1 MNFFRDVTRR
11 RRSSSASS
19 AGEVSP
25 TMGSKLPCD
34 KKQQLSGG
42 KDPHTQQNQSSYMNI
57 GGKHVALSSIGATA
71 TLRRVFLPRSRTTGF
86 QQSNSFAEERNR
98 ESKIKNQSKNP
109 IGDKDCQNN
118 IPAGGNG
125 IFQNFESS
133 GRSFPTK
140 SYRSES
146 LGRNV
151 NKRKRSS
158 TVPNFQDDNAIH
170 NMHSN
175 DQEEN
180 VNDSLSRPSSN
191 RRPFSTF
198 FQTNQN
204 DISDSVLQLSE
215 THTAYNAQV
224 ATISRSSKNSND
236 QSTLNE
242 QSSSM
247 YASTDVTNPQKF
259 LHVNEE
265 NGSNMSNMESGREVY
280 QGNNAKH
287 AMTFGA
293 QKAGGINLR
302 RGRNNLRPLSADVSL
317 LTSEGRKIGKQD
329 KSIEKEDSKSSVPY
343 HNPMYR
349 KVDSGN
355 EDRSSIRIS
364 SINVNKRQSN
374 TILSTSNSEF
384 FRVIQEGTRDM
395 NELRDHS
402 LESLLDSE
410 DQTYLAPSS
419 ISGKMTASNTQ
430 NSISTLNSLDYVI
443 DDEDTYFNDGRV
455 INKSATSTSISTIT
469 ESVTEETL
477 ENINPQTKDMQRPQ
491 STFGSL
497 QMKVQELKAQL
508 DVLKITGAETSSQ
521 CLQKALDRVV
531 TSNNIQQVQ
540 KSNYSR
546 TAPPTTLPP
555 PPPIDNLRS
564 KNQSLQHPNTPA
576 QGFEHMLPPNII
588 NNQVVA
594 TDSSN
599 TDCSTLNSSSF
610 PSSERNSNDI
620 LFPLLASNDLFSLSN
635 PSSTGSGSSDASMSA
650 GNTPQE
656 HIQLLQFQ
664 HALLLQQQ
672 CLNNTSSG
680 PDTTDSLSP
689 PTSPLL
695 GKRKSGS
702 NKNQALGS
710 KNLNLLPGNSLITV
724 PIRLPLSVASN
735 APYGYN
741 GSLSSSSPST
751 LSPCSS
757 NSTLPPTI
765 PQSAS
770 SNQVNQQQPAT
781 TNHVH
786 QSTNRPQGLKLPQSQ
801 SLNVFPSASLIPY
814 QPPQSSTPSEHID
827 KVFFFFDVITTQD
840 KIAKVRRW
848 CCLNYKEN
856 IK

>member
-25 TMGSKLPCD
+25 TMGTKLPCD
-34 KKQQLSGG
+34 KKQQFSGG
-42 KDPHTQQNQSSYMNI
+42 KDPQQNQNSYMSI

-86 QQSNSFAEERNR
+86 QQSNNFTEDKNR
-98 ESKIKNQSKNP
+98 ESEIRNHSKTN
-109 IGDKDCQNN
+109 IGEKDFQKQVFEGRD
-118 IPAGGNG
+118 IVS
-125 IFQNFESS
+125 QNFLTGGEDFS
-133 GRSFPTK
+133 TK
-140 SYRSES
+140 NYRSES

-158 TVPNFQDDNAIH
+158 TVPNFQDDNAIYDM
-170 NMHSN
+170 NSSN
-175 DQEEN
+175 QDRSGSN
-180 VNDSLSRPSSN
+180 LRPSNN

-198 FQTNQN
+198 FQTQSN
-204 DISDSVLQLSE
+204 DMSESHIKMSE
-215 THTAYNAQV
+215 THTAVNAQV
-224 ATISRSSKNSND
+224 ATISRSTRNANY
-236 QSTLNE
+236 QSSFSE

-247 YASTDVTNPQKF
+247 YASTDVTNPIKF
-259 LHVNEE
+259 LHDNEE
-265 NGSNMSNMESGREVY
+265 NTANNSNKESRREVY

-287 AMTFGA
+287 TMTFGA

-329 KSIEKEDSKSSVPY
+329 KSIEKEESKGGLMHQNSMHY
-343 HNPMYR
+343 H
-349 KVDSGN
+349 KVDSEN
-355 EDRSSIRIS
+355 EDARSSIRIS
-364 SINVNKRQSN
+364 SINMNSKRQSN
-374 TILSTSNSEF
+374 TVLSTSNSEF
-384 FRVIQEGTRDM
+384 FRVIQEGTKDM
-395 NELRDHS
+395 DKLRDHS

-419 ISGKMTASNTQ
+419 VSGKMTASNTQ

-469 ESVTEETL
+469 ESVTEEAL
-477 ENINPQTKDMQRPQ
+477 ENIDSQSSRPQ

-531 TSNNIQQVQ
+531 TSNNVQ
-540 KSNYSR
+540 KVSYPR

-588 NNQVVA
+588 NNQSTNTDGSN
-594 TDSSN
+594 TDSS
-599 TDCSTLNSSSF
+599 TLNTSSF

-620 LFPLLASNDLFSLSN
+620 LFPLIASNDLFSLSN

-656 HIQLLQFQ
+656 HMQLLQFQ

-672 CLNNTSSG
+672 YVNNTSSG

-702 NKNQALGS
+702 SKNQALGS
-710 KNLNLLPGNSLITV
+710 NNLNLLPGNSLITV

-770 SNQVNQQQPAT
+770 SNQVNQQQLNAT
-781 TNHVH
+781 NPVH
-786 QSTNRPQGLKLPQSQ
+786 QSSNRPQGLKLPQSQ
-801 SLNVFPSASLIPY
+801 SLHVFPSASLVPY
-814 QPPQSSTPSEHID
+814 QPSQSNTTPSENID

-840 KIAKVRRW
+840 KIAKVRKW
-848 CCLNYKEN
+848 YCFQIEYG
-856 IK
+856 